1 MWAFMPKQILHG
13 VNLYV
18 SATITRT
25 RRRRSGKDWIGSREP
40 AVQIEAGCNEIT
52 AGKYEDGISLLEP
65 FLSSRFNDWWP
76 LHYYLGVA
84 YEMTGRRS
92 EAVSAFRKVLQ
103 LNGSHLE
110 TMKELMSIYED
121 EGDREN
127 TPKIFVKRSSSLKRL
142 WKKNI
147 SSI

>member
-1 MWAFMPKQILHG
+1 M
-13 VNLYV
+13 
-18 SATITRT
+18 
-25 RRRRSGKDWIGSREP
+25 
-40 AVQIEAGCNEIT
+40 
-52 AGKYEDGISLLEP
+52 
-65 FLSSRFNDWWP
+65 SSRFNDWWP

-127 TPKIFVKRSSSLKRL
+127 TRKYREKIKLIEAAMEEEPELMEPEHIDTGDADKMADAVPADAKDDAEKTSEDLADADEEEVAEPKEKRKGLVKRFG
-142 WKKNI
+142 KK
-147 SSI
+147 